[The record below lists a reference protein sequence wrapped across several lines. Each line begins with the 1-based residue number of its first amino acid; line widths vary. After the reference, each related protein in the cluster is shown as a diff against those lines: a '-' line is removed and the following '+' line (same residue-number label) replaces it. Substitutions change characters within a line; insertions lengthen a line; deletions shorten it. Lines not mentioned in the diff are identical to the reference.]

1 MPQKPTKTAQEERNN
16 ASEGETMN
24 TKERL
29 VVGIGMSLLGVM
41 LMNVREASIST
52 LGSMLFGIGIALFLT
67 NIKE

>member
-29 VVGIGMSLLGVM
+29 VVGIGMALLGVM

-52 LGSMLFGIGIALFLT
+52 LGSMLFGIGMTLFLT